1 METDRKLY
9 LGKFRGTVLNNVD
22 PQQIGRLLVTVP
34 DVPLA
39 SSSWA
44 LPCFPFTGTQA
55 GAWWLPSIGAGVW
68 VEFEQG
74 DPDYPLWAGCYYG
87 SASEVPTMALAAPPA
102 VPNIVLQTTAQ
113 NIFMLSDVPGPTG
126 GIMLKTTSGAFISI
140 SAVGITISNGQGA
153 TISMSGP
160 TVNVNAGALTVT

>member
-44 LPCFPFTGTQA
+44 LPCFAFSGTQS

-74 DPDYPLWAGCYYG
+74 DPDYPIWTGCYYG
-87 SASEVPTMALAAPPA
+87 SSSEVPSMALAAPPA

-113 NIFMLSDVPGPTG
+113 NILMLSDVPGPSG